1 MVLLIMAKNYM
12 FTMKVSIPNFRF
24 FMKELQVRTGA
35 KDYEKTIVAMAR
47 ALFPDIVLKYYKTWT
62 PITVGERRDTRRNKG
77 KNI

>member
-1 MVLLIMAKNYM
+1 
-12 FTMKVSIPNFRF
+12 
-24 FMKELQVRTGA
+24 MKELQVRTGA